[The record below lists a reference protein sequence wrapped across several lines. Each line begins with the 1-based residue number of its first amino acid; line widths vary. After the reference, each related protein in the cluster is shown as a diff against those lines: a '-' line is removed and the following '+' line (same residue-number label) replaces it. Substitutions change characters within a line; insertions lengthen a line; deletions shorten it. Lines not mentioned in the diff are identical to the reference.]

1 MAPKAAAPKPAA
13 KAAPAAKPAA
23 KAAPAAKP
31 AAKAAAGKAA
41 PAAKPAA
48 KVAAPAPAAASK
60 PAAAGNGVY
69 VRGLGDASVE
79 AVKAIFA
86 PAGNVADVRLRRNKF
101 AIVFFEATASVKK
114 AIDAFNGKD
123 VKGHEVSVVA
133 AKSAPKARKNLA
145 SATTVF
151 VSPLFR
157 QNTTRAQIRG
167 IFEGCGKIT
176 KLRTYRNNFA
186 FVTFDSAA
194 NAAKA
199 IKEKNGATF
208 RAKKLLVKASIRK

>member
-23 KAAPAAKP
+23 KAAAPAAKP
-31 AAKAAAGKAA
+31 AAKAAAKAA
-41 PAAKPAA
+41 PAAKVAA
-48 KVAAPAPAAASK
+48 KAAPAAPVKAT
-60 PAAAGNGVY
+60 AGNGVY
-69 VRGLGDASVE
+69 VRGLGDAGVD
-79 AVKAIFA
+79 AVKALFA

-101 AIVFFEATASVKK
+101 AIVFFEAAGSVKK
-114 AIDAFNGKD
+114 AIDSFHTKEI
-123 VKGHEVSVVA
+123 KGREVTVVA
-133 AKSAPKARKNLA
+133 AKSAPKAASKV

-194 NAAKA
+194 SATKA
-199 IKEKNGATF
+199 ITSKHGSTF
-208 RAKKLLVKASIRK
+208 RNKKLLVKASVRK